1 MKTLYT
7 LNEYLFEFQYNKKF
21 HIIQK
26 YQKLLNI
33 QKKKL
38 YKSQE
43 ISIEINRNLTFQF
56 FHVFIHIIKFRNQRN
71 QKKNFE
77 QFKRPNIF
85 IYPSFHHLNFV

>member
-1 MKTLYT
+1 MKTLY

-38 YKSQE
+38 YKSPR
-43 ISIEINRNLTFQF
+43 IEINRNLTFQF

-71 QKKNFE
+71 RNQKKNFE
-77 QFKRPNIF
+77 QFPKRPNIF

>member
-1 MKTLYT
+1 MKILY

-38 YKSQE
+38 YKSP
-43 ISIEINRNLTFQF
+43 INRNLTFQF
-56 FHVFIHIIKFRNQRN
+56 FHVSIHIIKFRNQRN
-71 QKKNFE
+71 QKKKF
-77 QFKRPNIF
+77 RT
-85 IYPSFHHLNFV
+85 V

>member
-1 MKTLYT
+1 MKTLY
-7 LNEYLFEFQYNKKF
+7 LSEYLFEFQYNKKF